1 MELAKKLDKIKDYV
15 KGKKV
20 VVAFSGGS
28 DSTLLA
34 KLAYDSALKAVAVT
48 VDNSV
53 LPNDFINN
61 AQEIAAKIGIPHEI
75 LREDFLEDD
84 SFRLNPPQRCYI
96 CKNKMYNMLEK
107 YLKDK
112 HFDTIL
118 DGTNISDLLEDRPG
132 IMVNYQKN
140 IITPLAYGGLTK
152 EEVKKLLKDFNLEYS
167 NSTTC
172 YATRIPTGNEITIK
186 KISRI
191 EYAETMI
198 KKLTGLEVVRVRDEN
213 EKARIE
219 VNGYDKLSK
228 KQIQYIISE
237 LKRVGFD
244 EVEFANYGIPNKE
257 LVLYKPC
264 RDRSGKIMFE
274 IEMPYQIDISETCQ
288 EMERL
293 GNVKCSKQMGVAMME
308 IEGSNIT
315 LFKKGKMVAR
325 KVKDEEHAQELMNQV
340 LPLIRRV
347 I

>member
-1 MELAKKLDKIKDYV
+1 MELAKKLDKIKDYL

-152 EEVKKLLKDFNLEYS
+152 EEVKKF
-167 NSTTC
+167 
-172 YATRIPTGNEITIK
+172 
-186 KISRI
+186 
-191 EYAETMI
+191 
-198 KKLTGLEVVRVRDEN
+198 
-213 EKARIE
+213 
-219 VNGYDKLSK
+219 
-228 KQIQYIISE
+228 
-237 LKRVGFD
+237 
-244 EVEFANYGIPNKE
+244 
-257 LVLYKPC
+257 
-264 RDRSGKIMFE
+264 
-274 IEMPYQIDISETCQ
+274 
-288 EMERL
+288 
-293 GNVKCSKQMGVAMME
+293 
-308 IEGSNIT
+308 
-315 LFKKGKMVAR
+315 
-325 KVKDEEHAQELMNQV
+325 
-340 LPLIRRV
+340 
-347 I
+347 